1 MTSEELNKAL
11 YEAHEASEAKRDAF
25 ELYLARLRPNGL
37 TQGQERNLW
46 TCFTAGFNAGMRY
59 QQGKERTGEI

>member
-1 MTSEELNKAL
+1 MTDQEFESRLNKVFETA
-11 YEAHEASEAKRDAF
+11 EAKCDAF

-37 TQGQERNLW
+37 TIDQERNLW

-59 QQGKERTGEI
+59 QQGKEKTGEM